1 MLEVLDRLLVLSKLT
16 KKGGI
21 VKARPEV
28 MLVHLE
34 ARLQMQD
41 GFLVVFLLFADPSQV
56 EESIDHVAARDVDSS
71 LIQGTGV
78 I

>member
-1 MLEVLDRLLVLSKLT
+1 
-16 KKGGI
+16 
-21 VKARPEV
+21 
-28 MLVHLE
+28 
-34 ARLQMQD
+34 MQD
-41 GFLVVFLLFADPSQV
+41 GFLVVFLLFADYSQV

>member
-34 ARLQMQD
+34 TRLQMQD
-41 GFLVVFLLFADPSQV
+41 GFLVVFLLFADYSQV